1 MIRRLFKW
9 AVRLVLLLV
18 VLVIGLLLPAG
29 YNELACIPKTKDATY
44 TAILPPEHH
53 RSEAR
58 TLMTYPEWHIVHAYD
73 DYAQVISTGDPHDFG
88 YLQAIGGFWSSLCE
102 LSFASA
108 DHGGMDWDTKRMV
121 YVIGVSFTAE
131 LLAKAAYE
139 ETLGRA
145 AAWQRGEARAPLDEL
160 SADQARAYA
169 AFLQQVPWF
178 KWDFDSDREDLL
190 TNATDQF
197 RDVERAA
204 ALGTEY
210 KIKAAYARVIGNAV
224 EQVGPDELS
233 LRMIVSGLE
242 REQIEALDGVTFIDT
257 RAEGIEIETPRY
269 RELTELLVQMAGQ
282 GAEFV
287 EIAGNDDI
295 MFTAL
300 SQAETTDGALH
311 SFARQGYG
319 DTRHLVLLKVSDL
332 AERLRQMQVASGP
345 DRLRLE
351 HIHDY

>member
-1 MIRRLFKW
+1 MIRWIFKW
-9 AVRLVLLLV
+9 TKRLVLLLV
-18 VLVIGLLLPAG
+18 LLVIGLLLPVG
-29 YNELACIPKTKDATY
+29 YNELSCIPKTKDSTY

-73 DYAQVISTGDPHDFG
+73 DYAQVISTGDPHEFG
-88 YLQAIGGFWSSLCE
+88 YLSAIGGFWSSLCE

-108 DHGGMDWDTKRMV
+108 DHGGIDWETKRMV

-139 ETLGRA
+139 ETLGRLA
-145 AAWQRGEARAPLDEL
+145 TLARGEQRAPLDEL
-160 SADQARAYA
+160 SAEQARAYA

-178 KWDFDSDREDLL
+178 KWDFDRDRAALL
-190 TNATDQF
+190 DQATDTL

-204 ALGTEY
+204 ALGSEY
-210 KIKAAYARVIGNAV
+210 KVKAAYARVIADAV
-224 EQVGPDELS
+224 AEVGPDELS
-233 LRMIVSGLE
+233 LRMVVSGLDA
-242 REQIEALDGVTFIDT
+242 EALQAFDGVTVIGA
-257 RAEGIEIETPRY
+257 RSQGVEIETPRY
-269 RELTELLVQMAGQ
+269 RVLTNLLMEMAGQ

-300 SQAETTDGALH
+300 SQSKTAEDALH
-311 SFARQGYG
+311 SFPRQGYG
-319 DTRHLVLLKVSDL
+319 DNRHLVMVKIADL
-332 AERLRQMQVASGP
+332 AERLRQMQAATGP